1 MFAFIRNPGEVIARN
16 AYASKLKEVYGSL
29 MKGFPDLSDEEIQSI
44 LDYIIK
50 EKDSRERIIQ

>member
-29 MKGFPDLSDEEIQSI
+29 MTGFPDLSDEEIQSI